1 MILDLHIDGRF
12 WEVAGHISRVICM
25 NVMMHFYGGEISF
38 SLYEL
43 CVHNSQTFSALQV
56 YVAHPQPAQS
66 EMLLWVILWSEM
78 QGERQ

>member
-1 MILDLHIDGRF
+1 
-12 WEVAGHISRVICM
+12 
-25 NVMMHFYGGEISF
+25 MHFYGGEISF